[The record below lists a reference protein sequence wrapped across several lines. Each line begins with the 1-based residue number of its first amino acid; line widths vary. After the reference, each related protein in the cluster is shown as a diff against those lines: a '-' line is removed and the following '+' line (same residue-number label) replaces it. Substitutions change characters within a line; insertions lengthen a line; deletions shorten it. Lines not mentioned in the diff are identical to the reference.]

1 MTDRLTEVNMTVTEA
16 AGPAWSAGV
25 TTASSSELTSTP
37 RTTAVSSQTVVEVS
51 QWEVGN
57 ISRASH
63 FRLGPV
69 GSVVQLLS
77 ELWRRSVEPEQVL
90 QGTLLS
96 SHNVLPDQDMQHSP
110 LSTAAP
116 ASLCSPGTI
125 PATRPPAPA
134 SGSRKSWRWT
144 VLLWTVQS
152 AE

>member
-1 MTDRLTEVNMTVTEA
+1 MMVTEA
-16 AGPAWSAGV
+16 AGLASSVGV

-63 FRLGPV
+63 FRLGTV
-69 GSVVQLLS
+69 GSVVHLLS
-77 ELWRRSVEPEQVL
+77 DLWRRSVEPEQVL

-96 SHNVLPDQDMQHSP
+96 SHNGLPDQDMQHSP
-110 LSTAAP
+110 LSTPRPAGTP
-116 ASLCSPGTI
+116 ASLCSPGAI
-125 PATRPPAPA
+125 PATRPPAQP
-134 SGSRKSWRWT
+134 SGTRKSWRWT

-152 AE
+152 AK